1 MTENVSFRK
10 QTCLDDA
17 HLKEIITDYFNRQGV
32 EIHAVH
38 FMNCKD
44 AQAIIMHDQPVQ
56 LPEVL

>member
-1 MTENVSFRK
+1 MTDHVSFRK
-10 QTCLDDA
+10 QTRLDDA

-38 FMNCKD
+38 FMNFNG
-44 AQAIIMHDQPVQ
+44 AQAIIVHDQPVT